1 MYETGQGWT
10 MTFGSLEG
18 GSGGTNKQ
26 ILEAKLPIFL
36 TFSSEPPLKIPR
48 FHCLPLACFIP
59 WMFIHCQIR
68 KRHLTDFSQAS
79 LRELQGVRGKAMG
92 RARRPWDSEQL
103 GLPPLKVP
111 LIRAL

>member
-1 MYETGQGWT
+1 
-10 MTFGSLEG
+10 MTFGNLEG

-26 ILEAKLPIFL
+26 ILEAKPPIFP
-36 TFSSEPPLKIPR
+36 TFPSELLLKIPR

-79 LRELQGVRGKAMG
+79 LREFARPSQGLQRLLKGFEKALE
-92 RARRPWDSEQL
+92 RPSKDL
-103 GLPPLKVP
+103 
-111 LIRAL
+111 